1 MEKRT
6 CSNCGTEKPL
16 DKEHFRLKDTGFS
29 AACRLCIRAQKAQQT
44 ERRQQKRSVGLQKIE
59 ELGVDAYLQA
69 AANGGSNIP
78 HSAEVIERVMQYF
91 GGVAGF
97 SAVLVKQYWDS
108 PAGGSARNRLLETM
122 CRLISKNVEQGG
134 AKKPLALWTD
144 DELERELNERFKL
157 AIQSFSGT
165 TIHVEAKEVPAIEEA
180 APAGVSSGDS
190 SCA

>member
-6 CSNCGTEKPL
+6 CSTCGTEKPL
-16 DKEHFRLKDTGFS
+16 DKEHFRLKPSGFS
-29 AACRLCIRAQKAQQT
+29 SACRLCIRAQKAQQA
-44 ERRQQKRSVGLQKIE
+44 ERKRQKRSDGLQKIE
-59 ELGVDAYLQA
+59 ELGVDAYLRA

-108 PAGGSARNRLLETM
+108 PPGGSARNRLIETM

-144 DELERELNERFKL
+144 EELEKELNERFKL

-165 TIHVEAKEVPAIEEA
+165 TINVEAKELPAIA
-180 APAGVSSGDS
+180 QTAPAGVTADDS
-190 SCA
+190 DSA